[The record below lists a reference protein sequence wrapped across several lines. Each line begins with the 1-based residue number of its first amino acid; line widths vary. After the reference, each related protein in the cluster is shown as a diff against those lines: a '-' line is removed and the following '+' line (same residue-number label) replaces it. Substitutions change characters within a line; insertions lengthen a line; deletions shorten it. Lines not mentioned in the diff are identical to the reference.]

1 MMSAKYGDLTDQQL
15 IRMFLKG
22 DETAFE
28 NLYMRYKKA
37 LYGFLNNLIKNS
49 ADADEIFSD
58 TWIKV
63 IDQLPRYHDN
73 GKFSAWLFR
82 IARNA
87 FYDRCRRR
95 STAGEVEFDDAIL
108 DETMTALVPSPD
120 RAMGSEEL
128 GKLILDGLDEL
139 QVEQREVFLLRQQE
153 LSFKEI
159 AEIQSCSIN
168 TVLSRMQY
176 ALKNLRCYL
185 EKIDSGNLVK

>member
-1 MMSAKYGDLTDQQL
+1 MSAKYDEMEDQKL
-15 IRMFLKG
+15 IRLFLKG
-22 DETAFE
+22 DESAFE
-28 NLYMRYKKA
+28 NLYMRYKKS

-63 IDQLPRYHDN
+63 INQLPKYRDD

-95 STAGEVEFDDAIL
+95 STTGELELDEAIL
-108 DETMTALVPSPD
+108 DETMISLVPSPD

-128 GKLILDGLDEL
+128 GKLIVDGLDEL
-139 QVEQREVFLLRQQE
+139 QLEQREVFLLRQQD

-159 AEIQSCSIN
+159 ADIQSCSIN

>member
-1 MMSAKYGDLTDQQL
+1 MSAKYDEMEDQKL
-15 IRMFLKG
+15 IRLFLKG
-22 DETAFE
+22 DESAFE
-28 NLYMRYKKA
+28 NLYMRYKKS

-63 IDQLPRYHDN
+63 INQLPKYRDD

-87 FYDRCRRR
+87 FYDRCRRK
-95 STAGEVEFDDAIL
+95 STTGELELDEAIL
-108 DETMTALVPSPD
+108 DETMISLVPSPD

-128 GKLILDGLDEL
+128 GKLIVDGLDEL
-139 QVEQREVFLLRQQE
+139 QLEQREVFLLRQQD

-159 AEIQSCSIN
+159 ADIQSCSIN